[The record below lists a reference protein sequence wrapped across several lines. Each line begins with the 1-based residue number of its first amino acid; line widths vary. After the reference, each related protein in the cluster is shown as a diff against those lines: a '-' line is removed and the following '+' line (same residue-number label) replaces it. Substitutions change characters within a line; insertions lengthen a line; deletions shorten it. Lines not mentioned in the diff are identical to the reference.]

1 MAGHPRER
9 HVRKGPS
16 HVKAD
21 RIFTNAK
28 IFTADSDTTIASAL
42 AVKDGTFVY
51 VGDEQGL
58 ADFEGEVEDLGGRFI
73 MPSII
78 DSHVHITTGIG
89 FEYADLGAF
98 IDREDKSDILAF
110 MADYVRDNPGMGPY
124 RFMLERVRLC
134 GEELVKEELDAICPE
149 VGVVVL

>member
-58 ADFEGEVEDLGGRFI
+58 ADFEGEVEGLGGRFI

-98 IDREDKSDILAF
+98 IDREGKSDILAF
-110 MADYVRDNPGMGPY
+110 MGDYVRDNPGMDPY

-134 GEELVKEELDAICPE
+134 GEELAKEELDAICPE

>member
-58 ADFEGEVEDLGGRFI
+58 ADFEGEVENLGGRFI

-98 IDREDKSDILAF
+98 IDREGKSDILAF
-110 MADYVRDNPGMGPY
+110 MADYVRDNPGMDPY

-134 GEELVKEELDAICPE
+134 GEELAKEELDAICPE

>member
-9 HVRKGPS
+9 HVRKGTS

-89 FEYADLGAF
+89 FEHADLGAF
-98 IDREDKSDILAF
+98 IDREGKSDILAF

-134 GEELVKEELDAICPE
+134 GEELAKEELDAICPE